1 MERRSRL
8 VVAGLLV
15 AFVFGGASIGVAL
28 TQRIDQ
34 AAEVGRVARRIGSPP
49 ETLTPDQRTARDLA
63 ATVNV
68 ARQQLGLPALMWHDQ
83 VGEAAVVHA
92 RDMANRLVMEHLGSD
107 GSDAGVR
114 LTAAGFAWIRW
125 GEALAVG
132 YRDIGVLVDAWLAS
146 PSHRPYLVGD
156 YRLVGTAVAT
166 GADGRPYWV
175 LVVAT

>member
-92 RDMANRLVMEHLGSD
+92 RDMANRLVMEHLG
-107 GSDAGVR
+107 
-114 LTAAGFAWIRW
+114 
-125 GEALAVG
+125 
-132 YRDIGVLVDAWLAS
+132 
-146 PSHRPYLVGD
+146 
-156 YRLVGTAVAT
+156 
-166 GADGRPYWV
+166 
-175 LVVAT
+175 